1 VGEELV
7 PRFVAE
13 TDLERE
19 LMADPQVRE
28 GLAWGAERWGHP
40 EGHVGMHVADILED
54 IGRKDPKRADLR
66 FIAIVHDSQKFRVD
80 PDGPRTKENDHAW
93 LAREVAAR
101 YVHDPRLLEAIE
113 LHDEPYRRWRD
124 GDRDREDLLD
134 DILARIP
141 DVPLYVDF
149 IELDATT
156 EGKDLSFLFWLRFR
170 LAARGLLP
178 PSPPLD
184 PERMLEGGAPTAYV
198 QSLVTPPEH
207 QDAIAAAIVAEAGR
221 RRLPGDLEILRSADG
236 LRVAVI
242 VRWEGEAAP
251 HVLAARGL
259 IRAVLARHPVLLEA
273 KPLEAH
279 AYAIVPL
286 DRP

>member
-1 VGEELV
+1 
-7 PRFVAE
+7 
-13 TDLERE
+13 
-19 LMADPQVRE
+19 
-28 GLAWGAERWGHP
+28 
-40 EGHVGMHVADILED
+40 MHVADILED
-54 IGRKDPKRADLR
+54 IGHHDPKRANLR
-66 FIAIVHDSQKFRVD
+66 FIAIVHDSQKFRVAQ
-80 PDGPRTKENDHAW
+80 DGPPTKENDHAW

-101 YVHDPRLLEAIE
+101 YVDDPRLLEAIE

-124 GDRDREDLLD
+124 DDRDREDLLD
-134 DILARIP
+134 DVLARIP

-178 PSPPLD
+178 PTPPLD
-184 PERMLEGGAPTAYV
+184 PERMLEGGPPTAYV
-198 QSLVTPPEH
+198 QSFVTPPED
-207 QDAIAAAIVAEAGR
+207 QEAIAAAIAAEAGR
-221 RRLPGDLEILRSADG
+221 RRVGGTLEVLSSSDG
-236 LRVAVI
+236 LRVVLI
-242 VRWEGEAAP
+242 VRWEGDAAP

-259 IRAVLARHPVLLEA
+259 IRTALARHPVLLRA

-279 AYAIVPL
+279 DYAIVPL